1 MVQFRTSAG
10 EGLWQLSGR
19 FTRAVVAFLL
29 MVLTALAWAL
39 LAPTP
44 AYAADDQIDSFT
56 INYEM
61 QPSGVLKVKETIT
74 WRFGSN
80 SGRHGIQRDL
90 VIREPDPDSD
100 QDFVYGISNI
110 NVTSPDDYVATQ
122 FSSKTTESQGGR
134 EEELNVR
141 IGDPNQTIS
150 APTATYVISYDVTG
164 AMRSFNGY
172 DEFFW
177 DGPGFGNP
185 LIKDLKITTTVPG
198 GAQDATCFAG
208 PPRSTTPCQTKKFT
222 KGGEAT
228 FGQTDVAPGE
238 SVSIGVK
245 IAPGLVADNKP
256 HMEPNGSKLSPAER
270 VGAIA
275 LAAVTLLITVG
286 APIVGMVWWRKNGRD
301 QRYADLAPGTVPLAG
316 QEARVVPNDPDLPIP
331 VAFYPPPIPVAEAG
345 LLIDG
350 QVNTRETA
358 ATIIDLAVRG
368 ALTVQSYG
376 KDDFQVTLVD
386 PNRAAAPHEMVL
398 LTALFEG
405 EPAGA
410 VKDLSA
416 PGSMAS
422 AHEQMRDSV
431 RNQVASRGWF
441 RKVPSAAATSGFGF
455 GLIAIGVFASF
466 AVGFWLLLL
475 LIPLLPIVIT
485 LAVIRAKLKRGQRT
499 AEGRAVCDQ
508 VEGFR
513 TYLATAEA
521 DQLKFE
527 EGEDI
532 FSKYL
537 PWAIIFELA
546 DRWAKICG
554 DLVAMGRLPNET
566 PYWYIGNYQM
576 AAFNTA
582 FLTSSLTSAATP
594 VASSSG
600 AGGTGFGGGSSFGG
614 GGFSGGGGGGGGS
627 GSW

>member
-1 MVQFRTSAG
+1 MVQFRASAG
-10 EGLWQLSGR
+10 ERVWQVSGR
-19 FTRAVVAFLL
+19 FARSVVAFLL

-56 INYEM
+56 INYDM

-110 NVTSPDDYVATQ
+110 KVTSPDDYVATQ

-150 APTATYVISYDVTG
+150 AATATYVISYDVTG

-185 LIKDLKITTTVPG
+185 LIKDLKITTAVPG

-208 PPRSTTPCQTKKFT
+208 PPRSTTPCETKRFT

-228 FGQTDVAPGE
+228 FGQTNVAPGE
-238 SVSIGVK
+238 SVSIGIK
-245 IAPGLVADNKP
+245 ITPGVVADNKP

-275 LAAVTLLITVG
+275 LAGVTLLVTVG
-286 APIVGMVWWRKNGRD
+286 APIVGMLWWRKNGRD
-301 QRYADLAPGTVPLAG
+301 QRYADLPPGTVPFAG
-316 QEARVVPNDPDLPIP
+316 QEARIVPNDPDIPIP
-331 VAFYPPPIPVAEAG
+331 VSFYPPPIPVAEAG

-386 PNRAAAPHEMVL
+386 PNKAAAPHEMVL

-405 EPAGA
+405 EPSGA

-416 PGSMAS
+416 PGSMAN

-485 LAVIRAKLKRGQRT
+485 FAVIRAKLKRGQRT

-508 VEGFR
+508 VEGFK

-600 AGGTGFGGGSSFGG
+600 AGGTGFGGGSAFGG

>member
-1 MVQFRTSAG
+1 M
-10 EGLWQLSGR
+10 
-19 FTRAVVAFLL
+19 
-29 MVLTALAWAL
+29 
-39 LAPTP
+39 
-44 AYAADDQIDSFT
+44 
-56 INYEM
+56 
-61 QPSGVLKVKETIT
+61 
-74 WRFGSN
+74 
-80 SGRHGIQRDL
+80 
-90 VIREPDPDSD
+90 
-100 QDFVYGISNI
+100 
-110 NVTSPDDYVATQ
+110 TSPDDYVATQ

-141 IGDPNQTIS
+141 IGDPDQTIS

-208 PPRSTTPCQTKKFT
+208 PPRSTTPCETKKFT
-222 KGGEAT
+222 KGGQAT
-228 FGQTDVAPGE
+228 FGQTNVAPGQ

-245 IAPGLVADNKP
+245 ITPGLVADNKP

-275 LAAVTLLITVG
+275 LAAVTLLVTVG
-286 APIVGMVWWRKNGRD
+286 APIVGMLWWRKNGRD

-316 QEARVVPNDPDLPIP
+316 QEARIVPNDPDIPIP
-331 VAFYPPPIPVAEAG
+331 VAFYPPSIPVAEAG

-350 QVNTRETA
+350 QVDSRETA

-386 PNRAAAPHEMVL
+386 PNKAAAPHEMVL

-405 EPAGA
+405 EPPGA

-416 PGSMAS
+416 RGSMAN

-485 LAVIRAKLKRGQRT
+485 LAVIRTKLKRGQRT

-566 PYWYIGNYQM
+566 PYWYVGNYQM
-576 AAFNTA
+576 AAFNTS

>member
-1 MVQFRTSAG
+1 MVQFRASAG
-10 EGLWQLSGR
+10 ERVWQVSGR
-19 FTRAVVAFLL
+19 FARSVVAFLL

-56 INYEM
+56 INYDM

-110 NVTSPDDYVATQ
+110 KVTSPDDYVATQ

-150 APTATYVISYDVTG
+150 AATATYVISYDVTG

-185 LIKDLKITTTVPG
+185 LIKDLKITTAVPG

-208 PPRSTTPCQTKKFT
+208 PPRSTTPCETKRFT

-228 FGQTDVAPGE
+228 FGQTNVAPGE
-238 SVSIGVK
+238 SVSIGIK
-245 IAPGLVADNKP
+245 ITPGVVADNKP

-275 LAAVTLLITVG
+275 LAGVTLLVTVG
-286 APIVGMVWWRKNGRD
+286 APIVGMLWWRKNGRD
-301 QRYADLAPGTVPLAG
+301 QRYADLPPGTVPFAG
-316 QEARVVPNDPDLPIP
+316 QEARIVPNDPDIPIP
-331 VAFYPPPIPVAEAG
+331 VSFYPPPIPVAEAG

-386 PNRAAAPHEMVL
+386 PNKAAAPHEMVL

-405 EPAGA
+405 EPSGA

-416 PGSMAS
+416 PGSMAN

-485 LAVIRAKLKRGQRT
+485 FAVIRAKLKRGQRT

-508 VEGFR
+508 VEGFK

-554 DLVAMGRLPNET
+554 DLVAMGRLPNQT

-576 AAFNTA
+576 TAFNTA

>member
-1 MVQFRTSAG
+1 M
-10 EGLWQLSGR
+10 L
-19 FTRAVVAFLL
+19 
-29 MVLTALAWAL
+29 
-39 LAPTP
+39 
-44 AYAADDQIDSFT
+44 
-56 INYEM
+56 
-61 QPSGVLKVKETIT
+61 
-74 WRFGSN
+74 
-80 SGRHGIQRDL
+80 
-90 VIREPDPDSD
+90 
-100 QDFVYGISNI
+100 
-110 NVTSPDDYVATQ
+110 
-122 FSSKTTESQGGR
+122 
-134 EEELNVR
+134 
-141 IGDPNQTIS
+141 
-150 APTATYVISYDVTG
+150 
-164 AMRSFNGY
+164 
-172 DEFFW
+172 
-177 DGPGFGNP
+177 
-185 LIKDLKITTTVPG
+185 
-198 GAQDATCFAG
+198 
-208 PPRSTTPCQTKKFT
+208 
-222 KGGEAT
+222 
-228 FGQTDVAPGE
+228 
-238 SVSIGVK
+238 
-245 IAPGLVADNKP
+245 
-256 HMEPNGSKLSPAER
+256 
-270 VGAIA
+270 
-275 LAAVTLLITVG
+275 
-286 APIVGMVWWRKNGRD
+286 WWRKNGRD

-316 QEARVVPNDPDLPIP
+316 QEGRIVPNDPDIPIP
-331 VAFYPPPIPVAEAG
+331 VAFYPPSIPVAEAG

-350 QVNTRETA
+350 QVDSRETA

-386 PNRAAAPHEMVL
+386 PNKAVAPHEMVL

-405 EPAGA
+405 EPPGT

-416 PGSMAS
+416 RGSMAN

-485 LAVIRAKLKRGQRT
+485 LAVIRTKLKRGQRT
-499 AEGRAVCDQ
+499 ADGRAVCDQ

-566 PYWYIGNYQM
+566 PYWYVGNYQM
-576 AAFNTA
+576 IAFNTA